1 MKTVKEVL
9 AHKDQS
15 GVVSV
20 APITTVY
27 DTIQLMSEHHI
38 GAVPVILE
46 GKLVG
51 IMSERDYAR
60 KVILKDK
67 SSKATR
73 VSEIMTQNVITVDPE
88 DRVDMCVRSMR
99 DHHIRHLIVL
109 QEGEVVG
116 VLSLRDLFSEII
128 AEQADTIEQ
137 LESYIR
143 GNP

>member
-9 AHKDQS
+9 AHKETS

-20 APITTVY
+20 TPITTVY
-27 DTIQLMSEHHI
+27 DTILMMSDEHI

-67 SSKATR
+67 ASKATR
-73 VSEIMTQNVITVDPE
+73 VSEIMTQSVITVTPDE
-88 DRVDMCVRSMR
+88 RVEACVRLMR
-99 DHHIRHLIVL
+99 DNHIRHLVVVE
-109 QEGEVVG
+109 EGEVVG
-116 VLSLRDLFSEII
+116 MLSLRDLFSEII